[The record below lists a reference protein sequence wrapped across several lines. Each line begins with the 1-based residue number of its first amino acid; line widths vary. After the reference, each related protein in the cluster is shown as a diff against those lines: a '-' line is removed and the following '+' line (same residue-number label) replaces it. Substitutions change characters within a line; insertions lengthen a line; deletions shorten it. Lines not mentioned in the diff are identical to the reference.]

1 MAIDG
6 VMSSTGNENYSGKSE
21 SELISLATTGNSEA
35 FGALYEKYI
44 DQIYNYIYYRTSN
57 GKDAE
62 DLCSRVFIRALHHIE
77 RYEDRGYPF
86 SAWLYRIAHNL
97 VVNWYRDREKSE
109 EISLSDQYPP
119 PTMHGSVEERIE
131 KEDEKDSLLRVLSNL
146 PEDRK
151 ELLILKHVEGLT
163 NFEIGQ
169 IMDRT
174 EGAIKALYHR
184 TLESLRDDY
193 GF

>member
-1 MAIDG
+1 MIDG
-6 VMSSTGNENYSGKSE
+6 VMSSTRDVDLSGASE
-21 SELISLATTGNSEA
+21 SELISLATAGNSEA
-35 FGALYEKYI
+35 FGYLYEKYI

-97 VVNWYRDREKSE
+97 VVNWYRDKDKKE
-109 EISLSDQYPP
+109 EISLSEQYPP
-119 PTMHGSVEERIE
+119 PTMAGNVEDRIE
-131 KEDEKDSLLRVLSNL
+131 KEDEKVALLRVIASL

-151 ELLILKHVEGLT
+151 ELLVLKHVEGLT
-163 NFEIGQ
+163 NSEIGQ

-193 GF
+193 GV

>member
-1 MAIDG
+1 MSID
-6 VMSSTGNENYSGKSE
+6 TGLSVDNKSE
-21 SELISLATTGNSEA
+21 SDLIRMACEGDSDA
-35 FGALYEKYI
+35 FGILYEKYI

-62 DLCSRVFIRALHHIE
+62 DICSRVFLRALNHIE

-97 VVNWYRDREKSE
+97 VVNWYRDSDRSD
-109 EISLSDQYPP
+109 EISLVDQYPP
-119 PTMHGSVEERIE
+119 PTMDGSVEEKIETMDETNILLGIIRDLPADRIE
-131 KEDEKDSLLRVLSNL
+131 LLV
-146 PEDRK
+146 
-151 ELLILKHVEGLT
+151 LKHVEGLT
-163 NFEIGQ
+163 NIEIGE

-184 TLESLRDDY
+184 TLETLRDDY
-193 GF
+193 DL

>member
-1 MAIDG
+1 
-6 VMSSTGNENYSGKSE
+6 MSSDTELDLETLPE
-21 SELISLATTGNSEA
+21 SDLISLATDGNGDA
-35 FGALYEKYI
+35 FGLLYKKYI
-44 DQIYNYIYYRTSN
+44 DQIYNYIYFRTSN

-62 DLCSRVFIRALHHIE
+62 DICSRVFLRALKHIE

-97 VVNWYRDREKSE
+97 VVNWYRDSE
-109 EISLSDQYPP
+109 RSDEISLSDHYPP
-119 PTMHGSVEERIE
+119 PTMDGTVEGNIE
-131 KEDEKDSLLRVLSNL
+131 QQDESDYLMSIINHL
-146 PEDRK
+146 PDDRK

-174 EGAIKALYHR
+174 EGAVKALYHR
-184 TLESLRDDY
+184 TLEALRDDY
-193 GF
+193 GL

>member
-1 MAIDG
+1 
-6 VMSSTGNENYSGKSE
+6 MSSITKTDLSE
-21 SELISLATTGNSEA
+21 SELISLASEGDADA
-35 FGALYEKYI
+35 FGALYIKYI
-44 DQIYNYIYYRTSN
+44 DQIYNYIYFRTSN

-62 DLCSRVFIRALHHIE
+62 DICSRVFIRALNHIE

-97 VVNWYRDREKSE
+97 VVNWYRDRERSDEIPLE
-109 EISLSDQYPP
+109 EQYPP
-119 PTMHGSVEERIE
+119 PTMDGNVEERIE
-131 KEDEKDSLLRVLSNL
+131 KEDDKDLLMAIIHGLS
-146 PEDRK
+146 EDRK

-163 NFEIGQ
+163 NYEIGQ

-193 GF
+193 GL

>member
-1 MAIDG
+1 
-6 VMSSTGNENYSGKSE
+6 MSSTRAENLSGKSE
-21 SELISLATTGNSEA
+21 SELISLATAGNADA
-35 FGALYEKYI
+35 FGMLYERYI
-44 DQIYNYIYYRTSN
+44 GQIYNYIYYRTSN

-62 DLCSRVFIRALHHIE
+62 DLCSRVFMRALHHIE

-97 VVNWYRDREKSE
+97 VINWYRDRDKAE
-109 EISLSDQYPP
+109 EISLSEQYPP
-119 PTMHGSVEERIE
+119 PMMAGSVEERIE
-131 KEDEKDSLLRVLSNL
+131 KEDEKDALLRVIADL

-163 NFEIGQ
+163 NSEIGQ

-193 GF
+193 GL

>member
-1 MAIDG
+1 MKTDG
-6 VMSSTGNENYSGKSE
+6 VMSSRENGDLPGNNE
-21 SELISLATTGNSEA
+21 SELISLATNGNADA
-35 FGALYEKYI
+35 FGALYDKYI

-57 GKDAE
+57 SKDAE

-97 VVNWYRDREKSE
+97 VINWYRDREKAE
-109 EISLSDQYPP
+109 EISLSDHYPP
-119 PTMHGSVEERIE
+119 PRMEGSVEDRIE
-131 KEDEKDSLLRVLSNL
+131 KEDETNALLKVIEHL

-163 NFEIGQ
+163 NTEIGQ

-184 TLESLRDDY
+184 TLESLRDEY
-193 GF
+193 GL

>member
-1 MAIDG
+1 MR
-6 VMSSTGNENYSGKSE
+6 STSKEDRAEKPE
-21 SELISLATTGNSEA
+21 SELISLATAGNPDA

-44 DQIYNYIYYRTSN
+44 DQIYNYIYYRTSD

-62 DLCSRVFIRALHHIE
+62 DLCSRVFIRALHHID

-97 VVNWYRDREKSE
+97 VVNWYRDRERKD
-109 EISLSDQYPP
+109 EISLNDHYPP
-119 PTMHGSVEERIE
+119 PALDGNVEERIE
-131 KEDEKDSLLRVLSNL
+131 KDDEKDALLRVIAGL
-146 PEDRK
+146 PEDRR

-163 NFEIGQ
+163 NAEIGQ

-193 GF
+193 GL

>member
-6 VMSSTGNENYSGKSE
+6 VMSSTGNDHSSGKSE
-21 SELISLATTGNSEA
+21 SELISMATTGDSEA

-97 VVNWYRDREKSE
+97 VVNWYRDKEKSE
-109 EISLSDQYPP
+109 EISLNEQYPP
-119 PTMHGSVEERIE
+119 PTMDGSVEEQIE
-131 KEDEKDSLLRVLSNL
+131 KEDDKDSLLRVLTNL

-193 GF
+193 GL

>member
-1 MAIDG
+1 
-6 VMSSTGNENYSGKSE
+6 MSSTGNEDLSCKAE
-21 SELISLATTGNSEA
+21 SELISLAIAGNSEA
-35 FGALYEKYI
+35 FGVLYEKYI
-44 DQIYNYIYYRTSN
+44 DQIYNYIYYRTSS

-97 VVNWYRDREKSE
+97 VVNWYRDKDRSN
-109 EISLSDQYPP
+109 EISLTDQYPP
-119 PTMHGSVEERIE
+119 PRMDGNVEDRIE
-131 KEDEKDSLLRVLSNL
+131 NEDEKEALLQVIADL

-163 NFEIGQ
+163 NSEIGQ

-193 GF
+193 GL

>member
-1 MAIDG
+1 MT
-6 VMSSTGNENYSGKSE
+6 STRIEELSGNAE
-21 SELISLATTGNSEA
+21 SELISQAIAGDSDA
-35 FGALYEKYI
+35 FGSLYEKYI

-57 GKDAE
+57 SKDAE
-62 DLCSRVFIRALHHIE
+62 DLCSRVFIRALNHIE

-97 VVNWYRDREKSE
+97 VINWYRDHEKAE
-109 EISLSDQYPP
+109 VISLTDQYPP
-119 PTMHGSVEERIE
+119 PTMDGSIEERIE
-131 KEDEKDSLLRVLSNL
+131 KEDDREALLRVLSNL

-184 TLESLRDDY
+184 TLESLRDEH
-193 GF
+193 GL

>member
-1 MAIDG
+1 
-6 VMSSTGNENYSGKSE
+6 MSSITRLDLDQKPE
-21 SELISLATTGNSEA
+21 SELISLACVGNADA
-35 FGALYEKYI
+35 FGVLYEKYI
-44 DQIYNYIYYRTSN
+44 DQIYNYIYFRTSN

-62 DLCSRVFIRALHHIE
+62 DICSRVFIRALNHIE

-97 VVNWYRDREKSE
+97 VVNWYRDKERSE
-109 EISLSDQYPP
+109 EISLTEEYPSP
-119 PTMHGSVEERIE
+119 AMNGSVEDRIE
-131 KEDEKDSLLRVLSNL
+131 NEDERETLLQIIRDL

-163 NFEIGQ
+163 NFEIGE

-193 GF
+193 EF

>member
-1 MAIDG
+1 
-6 VMSSTGNENYSGKSE
+6 MSSTGKENCSGKPE
-21 SELISLATTGNSEA
+21 SELISMATTGNPEA

-109 EISLSDQYPP
+109 EISLSEQYPP
-119 PTMHGSVEERIE
+119 PTMNGSVEERIE
-131 KEDEKDSLLRVLSNL
+131 KEDEKDSLLRILSSL

-169 IMDRT
+169 IMDRS

-193 GF
+193 GL

>member
-1 MAIDG
+1 MT
-6 VMSSTGNENYSGKSE
+6 STRIEDLPENAE
-21 SELISLATTGNSEA
+21 SELISQAIAGNSDA

-57 GKDAE
+57 SKDAE
-62 DLCSRVFIRALHHIE
+62 DLCSRVFIRALNHIE

-97 VVNWYRDREKSE
+97 VINWYRDHEKAE
-109 EISLSDQYPP
+109 VISLSDQYPP
-119 PTMHGSVEERIE
+119 PTMDGSVEERIE
-131 KEDEKDSLLRVLSNL
+131 KEDDREALLRVLADL

-163 NFEIGQ
+163 NSEIGQ

>member
-1 MAIDG
+1 
-6 VMSSTGNENYSGKSE
+6 MSSTDSEDFSGKAE
-21 SELISLATTGNSEA
+21 SELISLATAGNSDA

-44 DQIYNYIYYRTSN
+44 GQIYNYIYYRTSN

-62 DLCSRVFIRALHHIE
+62 DLCSRVFIRALHHID

-97 VVNWYRDREKSE
+97 VVNWYRDKEKAE
-109 EISLSDQYPP
+109 EISLSDQYPSP
-119 PTMHGSVEERIE
+119 RMAGSVEERIE
-131 KEDEKDSLLRVLSNL
+131 KEDEKAALLRVIVNL

-163 NFEIGQ
+163 NSEIGQ

-193 GF
+193 GL

>member
-1 MAIDG
+1 
-6 VMSSTGNENYSGKSE
+6 MSSTGNEGHSGKAE
-21 SELISLATTGNSEA
+21 SDLISLASSGDSEA

-62 DLCSRVFIRALHHIE
+62 DLCSRVFIRALNHIE

-97 VVNWYRDREKSE
+97 VVNWYRDQDRVD
-109 EISLSDQYPP
+109 EISLTDYYPP
-119 PTMHGSVEERIE
+119 PRMEGNVEGRIE
-131 KEDEKDSLLRVLSNL
+131 KTDEKKALLRVIATL

-163 NFEIGQ
+163 NAEIGQ

-184 TLESLRDDY
+184 TLESLRDSY
-193 GF
+193 GL

>member
-1 MAIDG
+1 
-6 VMSSTGNENYSGKSE
+6 MSITTELDIEDKSE
-21 SELISLATTGNSEA
+21 SDLISMASDGNSEA
-35 FGALYEKYI
+35 FGILYEKYI
-44 DQIYNYIYYRTSN
+44 DQIYNYIYFRTSN

-62 DLCSRVFIRALHHIE
+62 DICSRVFLRALKHIE

-97 VVNWYRDREKSE
+97 VVNWYRDSDRSE
-109 EISLSDQYPP
+109 EISLSEQYPP
-119 PTMHGSVEERIE
+119 PTIDGTVEERIE
-131 KEDEKDSLLRVLSNL
+131 KMDEENRLMRMINSLS
-146 PEDRK
+146 EDRK
-151 ELLILKHVEGLT
+151 ELLILKHVEDLT
-163 NFEIGQ
+163 NYEIGQ

-193 GF
+193 GL

>member
-1 MAIDG
+1 MSNNGNVDLSG
-6 VMSSTGNENYSGKSE
+6 VEEG
-21 SELISLATTGNSEA
+21 ELISLATDGNSEA
-35 FGALYEKYI
+35 FGALYERYI

-62 DLCSRVFIRALHHIE
+62 DLCSRVFIRALNHIE

-97 VVNWYRDREKSE
+97 VVNWYRDQDKSN

-119 PTMHGSVEERIE
+119 PTMDGSVEDRIE
-131 KEDEKDSLLRVLSNL
+131 RADENEALLQVIADL

-163 NFEIGQ
+163 NSEIGQ

-193 GF
+193 EL

>member
-1 MAIDG
+1 
-6 VMSSTGNENYSGKSE
+6 MSSSTDSDQELLSE
-21 SELISLATTGNSEA
+21 SELISRACDGHSDA
-35 FGALYEKYI
+35 FGALYDKYI
-44 DQIYNYIYYRTSN
+44 DQIYNYIYFRTSN
-57 GKDAE
+57 VKDAE
-62 DLCSRVFIRALHHIE
+62 DICSRVFLRALRHIE

-97 VVNWYRDREKSE
+97 VVNWYRDRERSD
-109 EISLSDQYPP
+109 EISLDDQYPP
-119 PTMHGSVEERIE
+119 PKMDGDVEDRIE
-131 KEDEKDSLLRVLSNL
+131 KENETEMLLAVIQDL

-151 ELLILKHVEGLT
+151 ELLILKHVDGLT
-163 NFEIGQ
+163 NTEIGQ

-193 GF
+193 EI

>member
-6 VMSSTGNENYSGKSE
+6 VMSSTGNENYSGKPE

-97 VVNWYRDREKSE
+97 VVNWYRDKEKAE
-109 EISLSDQYPP
+109 EISLSEQYPP
-119 PTMHGSVEERIE
+119 PTMDGSVEGRIE

-193 GF
+193 GL

>member
-1 MAIDG
+1 MSITTGIDG
-6 VMSSTGNENYSGKSE
+6 EALSE
-21 SELISLATTGNSEA
+21 TELIALACEGDANA
-35 FGALYEKYI
+35 FGSLYEKYI
-44 DQIYNYIYYRTSN
+44 DQIYSYIFFRTSN

-62 DLCSRVFIRALHHIE
+62 DICSRVFIRALNHIE
-77 RYEDRGYPF
+77 KYEDRGYPF

-97 VVNWYRDREKSE
+97 VVNWYRDSEKVE
-109 EISLSDQYPP
+109 EISLLDQYLP
-119 PTMHGSVEERIE
+119 PTEDGSVEEKIE
-131 KEDEKDSLLRVLSNL
+131 KMDEKERLLSIIRDL

-151 ELLILKHVEGLT
+151 ELLILKHVEDLT
-163 NFEIGQ
+163 NFEIGK

-193 GF
+193 DL

>member
-1 MAIDG
+1 
-6 VMSSTGNENYSGKSE
+6 MSSTTGSDQELLSE
-21 SELISLATTGNSEA
+21 SELIALASDGDADA

-44 DQIYNYIYYRTSN
+44 DQIYNYIYFRTSN
-57 GKDAE
+57 VKDAE
-62 DLCSRVFIRALHHIE
+62 DICSRVFIRALHHIE

-97 VVNWYRDREKSE
+97 VVNWYRDRERSD
-109 EISLSDQYPP
+109 EISLGDQYPP
-119 PTMHGSVEERIE
+119 PTMDGNVEDRIE
-131 KEDEKDSLLRVLSNL
+131 KENETEELLSVIHKL

-163 NFEIGQ
+163 NTEIGQ

-193 GF
+193 GL

>member
-1 MAIDG
+1 
-6 VMSSTGNENYSGKSE
+6 MSSITALEIENKSE
-21 SELISLATTGNSEA
+21 SELISLASDGNAEA
-35 FGALYEKYI
+35 FGVLYERYI

-62 DLCSRVFIRALHHIE
+62 DICSRVFLRALKHIE

-97 VVNWYRDREKSE
+97 VVNWYRDSERTE
-109 EISLSDQYPP
+109 EISLVEQYPP
-119 PTMHGSVEERIE
+119 PTMDGTVEERLE
-131 KEDEKDSLLRVLSNL
+131 KKDEEKRLMAIINGL
-146 PEDRK
+146 PDDRR

-163 NFEIGQ
+163 NAEIGQ

-193 GF
+193 GL

>member
-1 MAIDG
+1 
-6 VMSSTGNENYSGKSE
+6 MSSNNGADTKERSE
-21 SELISLATTGNSEA
+21 SDLIALACDGDGDA

-44 DQIYNYIYYRTSN
+44 DQIYNYIYFRTSN
-57 GKDAE
+57 AKDAE
-62 DLCSRVFIRALHHIE
+62 DICSRVFLRALHHIE

-97 VVNWYRDREKSE
+97 VVNWYRDRERSD
-109 EISLSDQYPP
+109 EISLADQYPP
-119 PTMHGSVEERIE
+119 PTMDGNVEDRIE
-131 KEDEKDSLLRVLSNL
+131 KKDEQDALLAIIHSL

-163 NFEIGQ
+163 NTEIGQ

-193 GF
+193 GL

>member
-1 MAIDG
+1 
-6 VMSSTGNENYSGKSE
+6 MSSSTDSDQELLSE
-21 SELISLATTGNSEA
+21 SELITLACDGDGDA

-44 DQIYNYIYYRTSN
+44 DQIYNYIYFRTSN
-57 GKDAE
+57 VKDAE
-62 DLCSRVFIRALHHIE
+62 DICSRVFLRALHHIE

-97 VVNWYRDREKSE
+97 VVNWYRDRERSDV
-109 EISLSDQYPP
+109 ISLGDQYPP
-119 PTMHGSVEERIE
+119 PRMDGDVEDRIE
-131 KEDEKDSLLRVLSNL
+131 KDNETEMLLAVIQGL

-163 NFEIGQ
+163 NTEIGQ

-174 EGAIKALYHR
+174 EGAVKALYHR

-193 GF
+193 GV

>member
-1 MAIDG
+1 
-6 VMSSTGNENYSGKSE
+6 MSSTTGSDPELKSE
-21 SELISLATTGNSEA
+21 SELISLASDGDADA
-35 FGALYEKYI
+35 FGELYQKYI
-44 DQIYNYIYYRTSN
+44 DQIYNYIYFRTSN
-57 GKDAE
+57 AKDAE
-62 DLCSRVFIRALHHIE
+62 DICSRVFLRALHHIE

-97 VVNWYRDREKSE
+97 VVNWYRDRERSD
-109 EISLSDQYPP
+109 EISLADQYPP
-119 PTMHGSVEERIE
+119 PMMDGDVEERIE
-131 KEDEKDSLLRVLSNL
+131 QQDENETLMAIIHGL

-163 NFEIGQ
+163 NTEIGQ

-193 GF
+193 GL

>member
-1 MAIDG
+1 
-6 VMSSTGNENYSGKSE
+6 MSISNGKGIGSKPE
-21 SELISLATTGNSEA
+21 TELISLASEGDVEA
-35 FGALYEKYI
+35 FGALYERYI

-57 GKDAE
+57 GADAE
-62 DLCSRVFIRALHHIE
+62 DLCSRVFIRALRHIE

-97 VVNWYRDREKSE
+97 VVNWYRDRERADE
-109 EISLSDQYPP
+109 VPLVEQYPP
-119 PTMHGSVEERIE
+119 PTMAGSVEERIE
-131 KEDEKDSLLRVLSNL
+131 KKDEKDQLLEVIDSL
-146 PEDRK
+146 PEDRR

-163 NFEIGQ
+163 NLEIGQ

-193 GF
+193 DL

>member
-1 MAIDG
+1 
-6 VMSSTGNENYSGKSE
+6 MSNTNGKGFASKSE
-21 SELISLATTGNSEA
+21 KELISLASEGDSAA
-35 FGALYEKYI
+35 FGVLYEKYI

-57 GKDAE
+57 GDDAE
-62 DLCSRVFIRALHHIE
+62 DLCSRVFIRALKHIE

-97 VVNWYRDREKSE
+97 VVNWYRDRERADE
-109 EISLSDQYPP
+109 VSLADQYPP
-119 PTMHGSVEERIE
+119 PTMEGSVEDRIE
-131 KEDEKDSLLRVLSNL
+131 QRDEKDQLLDVLHGL
-146 PEDRK
+146 PDDRK

-163 NFEIGQ
+163 NLEIGQ

-193 GF
+193 DL

>member
-1 MAIDG
+1 
-6 VMSSTGNENYSGKSE
+6 MSSRKSSGKDGKSE
-21 SELISLATTGNSEA
+21 KDLIALATEGNAEA

-44 DQIYNYIYYRTSN
+44 DQIYSYIYYRTSN

-62 DLCSRVFIRALHHIE
+62 DLCSRVFIRALRHIE

-97 VVNWYRDREKSE
+97 VVNWYRDRDRTD
-109 EISLSDQYPP
+109 EISLTDYFPP
-119 PTMHGSVEERIE
+119 PTVDGSVEEKIE
-131 KEDEKDSLLRVLSNL
+131 SRDERAELLEILQKL
-146 PEDRK
+146 PDDRK

-163 NFEIGQ
+163 NLEIGQ

-193 GF
+193 GL

>member
-1 MAIDG
+1 
-6 VMSSTGNENYSGKSE
+6 MSSTGHEEYNGKAE
-21 SELISLATTGNSEA
+21 SDLISLASSGDSEA
-35 FGALYEKYI
+35 FGILYETYI

-62 DLCSRVFIRALHHIE
+62 DLCSRVFIRALNHIE

-97 VVNWYRDREKSE
+97 VVNWYRDQDRAD
-109 EISLSDQYPP
+109 EISLSDHYPP
-119 PTMHGSVEERIE
+119 PRMEGSVEGRIE
-131 KEDEKDSLLRVLSNL
+131 KTDERKALLRVIANL
-146 PEDRK
+146 PEDRR

-163 NFEIGQ
+163 NAEIGQ

-184 TLESLRDDY
+184 TLESLRDSY
-193 GF
+193 GL

>member
-1 MAIDG
+1 
-6 VMSSTGNENYSGKSE
+6 MSSITDSDHELKTE
-21 SELISLATTGNSEA
+21 SELISLACEGDSDA

-44 DQIYNYIYYRTSN
+44 DQIYNYIYFRTSN
-57 GKDAE
+57 VKDAE
-62 DLCSRVFIRALHHIE
+62 DICSRVFMRALHHIE

-97 VVNWYRDREKSE
+97 VVNWYRDRERSD
-109 EISLSDQYPP
+109 EISLADQYPP
-119 PTMHGSVEERIE
+119 PTMNGRVEDRIE
-131 KEDEKDSLLRVLSNL
+131 KEDETGMLLAIIQGL

-163 NFEIGQ
+163 NTEIGQ

-193 GF
+193 DL

>member
-1 MAIDG
+1 MD
-6 VMSSTGNENYSGKSE
+6 
-21 SELISLATTGNSEA
+21 
-35 FGALYEKYI
+35 
-44 DQIYNYIYYRTSN
+44 
-57 GKDAE
+57 
-62 DLCSRVFIRALHHIE
+62 
-77 RYEDRGYPF
+77 
-86 SAWLYRIAHNL
+86 
-97 VVNWYRDREKSE
+97 
-109 EISLSDQYPP
+109 
-119 PTMHGSVEERIE
+119 GSVEERIE
-131 KEDEKDSLLRVLSNL
+131 KADDREALLRVLSDL

-163 NFEIGQ
+163 NSEIGQ

>member
-1 MAIDG
+1 
-6 VMSSTGNENYSGKSE
+6 MSSSPGSDLEIKSE
-21 SELISLATTGNSEA
+21 SDLIKLASAGDSEA

-57 GKDAE
+57 DKDAE
-62 DLCSRVFIRALHHIE
+62 DICSRVFLRALNHIE

-97 VVNWYRDREKSE
+97 VVNWYRDSGRSD
-109 EISLSDQYPP
+109 EISLLDQYPP
-119 PTMHGSVEERIE
+119 PTMDGSVEEKIE
-131 KEDEKDSLLRVLSNL
+131 KMDETAALLVIIHDL

-151 ELLILKHVEGLT
+151 ELLVLKHVEGLT
-163 NFEIGQ
+163 NFEIGE

-193 GF
+193 NL